1 MWTCSG
7 FAVRHCFLFILIV
20 GCLLSCWQHGMG
32 VRSTS
37 TSLGPGTLPCRLL
50 CSTLPRCDMHTS
62 VPHYNNLHLYQW
74 TRWKSSITMRNL
86 KFSMCYLHCDACVSM
101 FAVGAGS
108 GECRAMQ
115 RFLLSPLQAAPQT
128 EATTGQT
135 HWTMGP
141 SQVSTLVGH
150 YMSKCRFAFRS
161 KGCCGTGASQP
172 IQSEHHYCLFLD
184 LCIISI

>member
-1 MWTCSG
+1 MDSIKQATHVASYCFTEQMASDILHNEEIKRPTTASPVIVWTCSG
-7 FAVRHCFLFILIV
+7 FAVRHCFLFFPIV
-20 GCLLSCWQHGMG
+20 GCLLSCWQHGTA

-37 TSLGPGTLPCRLL
+37 ISLGPGTLPCRLL
-50 CSTLPRCDMHTS
+50 CSTLLRCDLH
-62 VPHYNNLHLYQW
+62 NLHLYLW

-115 RFLLSPLQAAPQT
+115 GFLLSPLQAAPQT
-128 EATTGQT
+128 EATAGQT

-141 SQVSTLVGH
+141 SQVSTLV
-150 YMSKCRFAFRS
+150 
-161 KGCCGTGASQP
+161 
-172 IQSEHHYCLFLD
+172 
-184 LCIISI
+184 